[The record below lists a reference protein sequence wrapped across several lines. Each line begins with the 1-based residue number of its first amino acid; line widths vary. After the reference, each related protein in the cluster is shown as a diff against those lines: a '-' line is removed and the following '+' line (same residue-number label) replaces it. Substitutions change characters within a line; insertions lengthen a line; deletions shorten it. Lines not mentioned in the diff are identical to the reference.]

1 MTGEPTKEAQVAAGR
16 AKATR
21 CAVTVCRGCCCGTA
35 SKHPDVDHS
44 GQLDQLRVRLG
55 AASLVRVSDCL
66 DSCDHS
72 NVIVV
77 TPSPAGRR
85 AGAGLVW
92 LGEVIDRESTAALAD
107 WVAAGGPGVCDPPAD
122 LTRRV
127 FQPPRQ
133 VRLDASSQ

>member
-1 MTGEPTKEAQVAAGR
+1 LTGEPTTKAQVAAGR

-21 CAVTVCRGCCCGTA
+21 CVITVCRGCCCGTA

-85 AGAGLVW
+85 AGAGPVW
-92 LGEVIDRESTAALAD
+92 LGEVLDPDSTAALAD
-107 WVAAGGPGVCDPPAD
+107 WVAAGGPGVCDPPDA
-122 LTRRV
+122 LIPHV